1 MSDSEAA
8 VKSSVFALG
17 SLVSSVFGSRVYQSL
32 SGKMQV
38 RERKRRKGRWNF
50 ECCILIFAN
59 QPNNVNGE
67 MD

>member
-38 RERKRRKGRWNF
+38 RERKR
-50 ECCILIFAN
+50 I
-59 QPNNVNGE
+59 E
-67 MD
+67 MEF